1 MPQSP
6 NKAIQRTGYPRHGCC
21 VRTRRA
27 TGASPLSPDIR
38 EQAVSMLKIVR
49 VAMLCAGMFAL
60 SARAETVTW
69 NVQSEYGISVAGIH
83 TALSDARQRFRR
95 KPDDVVVLQFDAG
108 TFELKDQGPRKGTI
122 DLSGIKPGERG
133 RLIFRG
139 AGMDKTTL
147 VFGDNQHAIY
157 GTNVYRVTMD
167 DMHMTRKDYTVSQ
180 GLVVEIAPGKVVLD
194 IQDGFPTPAMIFD
207 ANSDQGRYLRRYT
220 NSRTDPQMIE
230 TDNDQIPWTHANR
243 IEGQRW
249 EMQLKKKSEV
259 ANYAKGDLIGIKSK
273 HGGQTYWFMGG
284 SDIRFQSVKWT
295 QKTRGVFRGGFDKI
309 QFLDC
314 VTDRSPPINGQ
325 MPCLA
330 SPDGGPQIG
339 QPNDP
344 PITGNV
350 VRNCRFVAS
359 GDDAVA
365 FFNAA
370 GEISDCTIR
379 DAFARGILA
388 ANSPNA
394 VLFRNTVLRCPVQQS
409 QDYRLPAHG
418 DRQDGGR

>member
-1 MPQSP
+1 
-6 NKAIQRTGYPRHGCC
+6 
-21 VRTRRA
+21 
-27 TGASPLSPDIR
+27 
-38 EQAVSMLKIVR
+38 
-49 VAMLCAGMFAL
+49 MLCAGMFAL